1 MTQKIKYSI
10 GVDIGGS
17 HISAALV
24 DMGKKA
30 VVAESYRERK
40 TDAQAPASHILEA
53 WSELMQQVLFACSTT
68 AVSGIGIAVPGPF
81 DYEKGISKILNVGK
95 FDHLFGINVGQYLST
110 NLKVALSDLSFIND
124 ASAFA
129 LGEYSNISDKFSR
142 ILAITLGT
150 GFGSTFIHDGL
161 PQSEMLYHFPYKES
175 IADDYFST
183 RWFVKTYNAW
193 SRNQITNVKDL
204 TELAESG
211 DAVAIEL
218 FEGFGNDLGKFLHQF
233 VVNNRAEC
241 CVIGGNISK
250 AWAYFAPHLLQKTG
264 CPVIKAKDN
273 NYSAIAGAALST
285 KLNINESR
293 Y

>member
-1 MTQKIKYSI
+1 MTDIVKYCL
-10 GVDIGGS
+10 GADIGGS

-24 DMGKKA
+24 NMDKKA

-40 TDAQAPASHILEA
+40 TDAQAPASDILEA
-53 WSELMQQVLFACSTT
+53 WSELMQQVLFARPIT

-81 DYEKGISKILNVGK
+81 DYKKGISKILNVGK
-95 FDHLFGINVGQYLST
+95 FDHLFGVNVRQYLST
-110 NLKVALSDLSFIND
+110 NLNVALSEISFIND

-129 LGEYSNISDKFSR
+129 LGEYSTISDKYSR

-150 GFGSTFIHDGL
+150 GFGSTFIHDGV

-183 RWFVKTYNAW
+183 RWFVKTYNAR

-233 VVNNRAEC
+233 VVNNKVEC
-241 CVIGGNISK
+241 CIIGGNISK
-250 AWAYFAPHLLQKTG
+250 AWAYFAPHLLQKTE
-264 CPVIKAKDN
+264 CPVIKAKGN
-273 NYSAIAGAALST
+273 NYSSITGAALST
-285 KLNINESR
+285 KLNPNEFR

>member
-1 MTQKIKYSI
+1 MTYKTKYSI

-24 DMGKKA
+24 DIDKKA

-40 TDAQAPASHILEA
+40 TDAQTPAYDILEA
-53 WSELMQQVLFACSTT
+53 WSELIQQVLLASPGVT
-68 AVSGIGIAVPGPF
+68 VSDIGIAVPGPF
-81 DYEKGISKILNVGK
+81 DYKKGISKIRNVGK
-95 FDHLFGINVGQYLST
+95 FNHLFGLNVRQYLST

-129 LGEYSNISDKFSR
+129 LGEYSHVSDQYSR

-150 GFGSTFIHDGL
+150 GFGSTFIHDGI
-161 PQSEMLYHFPYKES
+161 PQSEMLYHLPYKDS
-175 IADDYFST
+175 MADDYFST
-183 RWFVKTYNAW
+183 RWFVTTYNAQGGK
-193 SRNQITNVKDL
+193 QIANVKDL
-204 TELAESG
+204 FDLAEAG

-218 FEGFGNDLGKFLHQF
+218 FRAFGHDLGAFLNPF
-233 VVNNRAEC
+233 TGKGRAEC
-241 CVIGGNISK
+241 CVIGGSISK
-250 AWAYFAPHLLQKTG
+250 AWAYFVSDLLQEIG
-264 CPVIKAKDN
+264 CPVTKAKDN
-273 NYSAIAGAALST
+273 NYSAITGAALST